1 MTTWTS
7 FLYPVNGSMYN
18 QTGLLDTVIADNFED
33 NEDIEIM
40 VYKPEII
47 L

>member
-1 MTTWTS
+1 
-7 FLYPVNGSMYN
+7 MYN
-18 QTGLLDTVIADNFED
+18 QTGLLGTVIADNFED

-40 VYKPEII
+40 VYKPEIV